1 MFVQTFPSPLKSKLS
16 IEGRRKSRRYYK
28 QSPLDRHRLREQAF
42 VRRRFARWEIGTTC
56 ATNWC
61 VLRVLAF
68 RSYSLSFPPLP
79 PQPRYFFSFSGRR
92 SRSKGC
98 LSRRARVSNP
108 STAHLFP
115 RTHVEDISDDTRAH
129 AVRPSQTESLMNPGD
144 RWMAFLHPAQDSI
157 ESFYEQAWLRQLWE
171 VVVKMILNEIFIRR
185 IPPEFLSFDCISL
198 TRKIEDLFGFL
209 GIFEE
214 EDFLK
219 FAKEGRKGNNR
230 RCCES
235 DETQDLQILL
245 HYFIFEVVLYY

>member
-144 RWMAFLHPAQDSI
+144 RWMASSTL
-157 ESFYEQAWLRQLWE
+157 L
-171 VVVKMILNEIFIRR
+171 R
-185 IPPEFLSFDCISL
+185 IPSNRS
-198 TRKIEDLFGFL
+198 TNKRGFAN
-209 GIFEE
+209 FE
-214 EDFLK
+214 K
-219 FAKEGRKGNNR
+219 
-230 RCCES
+230 
-235 DETQDLQILL
+235 LL
-245 HYFIFEVVLYY
+245 WRWF